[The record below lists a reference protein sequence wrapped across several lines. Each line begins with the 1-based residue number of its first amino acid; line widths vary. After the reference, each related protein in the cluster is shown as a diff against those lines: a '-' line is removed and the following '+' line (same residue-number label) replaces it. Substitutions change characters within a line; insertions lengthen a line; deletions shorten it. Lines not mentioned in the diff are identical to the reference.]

1 MVSSYIVSLVVTS
14 IPLPSP
20 CALGQQV
27 TALLSL
33 LSRRFYCLC
42 PSHCLAS
49 LLSKLAS
56 LYAIVQTPY
65 CLVVA
70 IVSDLSIVITYAY
83 Y

>member
-1 MVSSYIVSLVVTS
+1 MASSYIVSSVAIS

-33 LSRRFYCLC
+33 LSRHPYCLC
-42 PSHCLAS
+42 PSYCLVP
-49 LLSKLAS
+49 LLSDLAS
-56 LYAIVQTPY
+56 LYAIVWTPY
-65 CLVVA
+65 CLAVA